1 MRVDLARVT
10 VSAAVAAAALVACS
24 SPVAA
29 LPTHDVIGGGHASP
43 TGLKNGT
50 LVARAECV
58 YIQGDGDQ
66 SLVIWPR
73 GFDRI
78 AQQITDRGNPVAQIG
93 ESIVLHGGAIDA
105 RQYERVRA
113 TFGGS
118 AIPAACVTDHYWMAV
133 GVEHPEDD

>member
-1 MRVDLARVT
+1 VRLHPVRVAL
-10 VSAAVAAAALVACS
+10 SAAAAAAALVACS

-29 LPTHDVIGGGHASP
+29 LPTHDLLGGGHATP
-43 TGLKNGT
+43 TGLTNGT
-50 LVARAECV
+50 LVGRAECV
-58 YIQGDGDQ
+58 YVQGDGDQ

-78 AQQITDRGNPVAQIG
+78 GQQITDRGNPVAQIG
-93 ESIVLHGGAIDA
+93 ESLILHGGSIEA

-118 AIPAACVTDHYWMAV
+118 AIAPACATEHYWLALS
-133 GVEHPEDD
+133 VEHPEDD